1 MTEEENTKAEEYIN
15 EAKSYFKKNDY
26 TMASLYLEK
35 AVNLGH
41 ILAHH
46 LLATHY
52 YKGLGVEK
60 DIDKAI
66 KLFEVSANAGIIESQ
81 QNVGALYLQKSD
93 ITSSPIEKASAWSSA
108 RMWLQKA
115 ADQGSTDS
123 MYNLGIYEAS
133 YMEDFEEAGKW
144 YEKAARLG
152 HPQALA
158 ALKDLCRKGF
168 YYVNM

>member
-1 MTEEENTKAEEYIN
+1 MTEEENTKAEEYFN
-15 EAKSYFKKNDY
+15 EAKSYCKKNNY

-46 LLATHY
+46 LLATLC

-93 ITSSPIEKASAWSSA
+93 ITSSSAEKVSAWSSA

-123 MYNLGIYEAS
+123 MYNLGIYEES
-133 YMEDFEEAGKW
+133 YMEDFKEAGKW

-152 HPQALA
+152 HPQALD
-158 ALKDLCRKGF
+158 ALRDLCRKGL